1 MGVDRSFLCLF
12 DLQQV
17 PVDDSLP
24 DRVVYGMAASLYH
37 SVKVAVLSYSD
48 TESFRRGLK
57 TLPWYAFF
65 TWGTISGFMVLKGS
79 PALGLD
85 KLPLAYTLPC
95 VVLSATLAA
104 VAAGFMLV
112 PWLIRV
118 IQRGEDIPWYH
129 MHRTACLPTVA
140 PDGED
145 GRELVSRSRDD
156 NEDGVAEEEEE
167 CDEGVRS
174 EMSIAVARGDGR
186 GGLGREEDI
195 HEAREDAP
203 AGACK
208 SGVGVGVL
216 GKIVV
221 DISDECDEKSAHL
234 AECAVKHC
242 SATER
247 LYQVLQVSTCV
258 FASISHGANDI
269 ANAVGPLAS
278 IWMVYSTGRVSSR
291 APVPWWLLAYGAIGL
306 DVGLMTYGHHI
317 MRALGNKICY
327 HSPSRGFCMDLGA
340 MFTVLSLSKLGVPV
354 STTHCKSG
362 ATAAVGLLSSG
373 RLEAVNWKMIAV
385 ILFGWVLTLPAAG
398 LISGSLFW
406 VLATTWGPRP
416 VAGNGFFEFS

>member
-1 MGVDRSFLCLF
+1 LF
-12 DLQQV
+12 HLQQDLLTSV
-17 PVDDSLP
+17 FLIL
-24 DRVVYGMAASLYH
+24 YGMAASLYH

-48 TESFRRGLK
+48 AESFRRGLK

-95 VVLSATLAA
+95 VVLLATLAA
-104 VAAGFMLV
+104 VAARFMLV

-118 IQRGEDIPWYH
+118 IQRGEDIPWYQ

-140 PDGED
+140 PEGED
-145 GRELVSRSRDD
+145 GRELVSRSRGDD

-174 EMSIAVARGDGR
+174 GMSIAVARGDRR
-186 GGLGREEDI
+186 GGLDREEDI

-203 AGACK
+203 AGAGK

-221 DISDECDEKSAHL
+221 DISDECDEKSVHL

-278 IWMVYSTGRVSSR
+278 IWMVYSTGRVSSQ
-291 APVPWWLLAYGAIGL
+291 APVPWWILAYGAIGL

-362 ATAAVGLLSSG
+362 ATAAVGLVSSG
-373 RLEAVNWKMIAV
+373 RLEAVNWNMIAI

-398 LISGSLFW
+398 LISGSLFYL
-406 VLATTWGPRP
+406 LATTWGPRP